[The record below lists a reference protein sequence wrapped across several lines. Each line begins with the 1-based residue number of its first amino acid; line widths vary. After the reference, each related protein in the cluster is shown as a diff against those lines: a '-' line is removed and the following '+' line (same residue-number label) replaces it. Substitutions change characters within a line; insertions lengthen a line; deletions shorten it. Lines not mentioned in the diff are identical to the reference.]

1 MPQPQGVAHLEDSQ
15 LLTARQKKQNE
26 PGVKNNAEDDEWYG

>member
-26 PGVKNNAEDDEWYG
+26 PGGKNNAEDDE